1 MAQRAPDAEDEVQQ
15 AMLASMMDKLEL
27 QPGTAL
33 SVADLQ
39 QLGLFYERQAPGS
52 DTCGMNALNNV
63 CQKRIFDVK
72 SLQNAEATVQRAESG
87 GSFAQVFPSHAAPS
101 GFFDVQAVKL
111 AADKVGLEVVDVE
124 PVPDYRKSAC
134 FAFVEAARGAPD
146 KAAGSWLLGFLV
158 YDRRPGQMHY
168 YAIRKDERFPGTWVK
183 LDSQLAEPSAA
194 EPRNRRLTED
204 ELWKLY
210 DECRRPFQQ
219 WLLRWY
225 PVVYRAGAAQELV
238 RVLAKDE
245 GYRISEACAMDV
257 LKGCGW
263 LVEEAAAHLLR
274 RLPQETVQELL
285 VTFARPS
292 EAEMRVL
299 LEAAQ
304 WDISRA
310 RPAIDR
316 CLSQRISLSQGVQ
329 NNAEGVRQALSLSNC
344 EPAKAATL
352 LSLQLQ
358 VGASA
363 ERLPELHRAL
373 ELAGGGVDRAE
384 AVLKLQPKLES
395 MTKSAQLLEKTSW
408 SVADAER
415 VLEVRGKFP
424 NAALRVCLEV
434 LRRNDDDPHA
444 ACEMLAEFRS
454 RMQRLV
460 LDSTS
465 GRLPQGEEVEI
476 AESALVTTDWDPT
489 QAFVMA
495 QTLALSVQETRR
507 LLQRVQQNFP
517 VETILAALAGGNAE
531 PRAAASLL
539 LGVQLPK
546 EAGRRPSSKSHG
558 PHREV
563 RAAPEAEEEGSC
575 TTM

>member
-1 MAQRAPDAEDEVQQ
+1 MAQRATDAEDEMEQ
-15 AMLASMMDKLEL
+15 AMLASMMEKPES

-33 SVADLQ
+33 SVADVQ
-39 QLGLFYERQAPGS
+39 QLGLYYERQAPGS
-52 DTCGMNALNNV
+52 DTCGLNALNNI

-72 SLQNAEATVQRAESG
+72 MLQDAEATVQRAESG
-87 GSFAQVFPSHAAPS
+87 GSFAPAFPPHAAPS
-101 GFFDVQAVKL
+101 GFFDVQAVKR
-111 AADKVGLEVVDVE
+111 AADQVGLEVVDVE

-134 FAFVEAARGAPD
+134 FAFAESAQGAPD
-146 KAAGSWLLGFLV
+146 HASGSWLLGFLV

-168 YAIRKDERFPGTWVK
+168 YAIRKDERFPGTWIK
-183 LDSQLAEPSAA
+183 LDSQLPDLSVS
-194 EPRNRRLTED
+194 EPRNRRLSED
-204 ELWKLY
+204 DLWKLY

-225 PVVYRAGAAQELV
+225 PVVYRVGAAQELV
-238 RVLAKDE
+238 RVLAKAE

-263 LVEEAAAHLLR
+263 LVSEAAAHLLR

-285 VTFARPS
+285 VAFARPS

-304 WDISRA
+304 WDLSVA

-329 NNAEGVRQALSLSNC
+329 NNAQGIRQALSLSNC

-363 ERLPELHRAL
+363 DRLPELHRAL

-424 NAALRVCLEV
+424 HAALRVCLEV

-444 ACEMLAEFRS
+444 ACEMLAEFRN
-454 RMQRLV
+454 RIQRLA
-460 LDSTS
+460 LDCTS
-465 GRLPQGEEVEI
+465 GRLAQGEEVEI
-476 AESALVTTDWDPT
+476 AESALNSTEWDPT
-489 QAFVMA
+489 QAFVVA

-507 LLQRVQQNFP
+507 LLQRHEQNFP
-517 VETILAALAGGNAE
+517 AETILAALAGVSAE

-539 LGVQLPK
+539 LGVQLP
-546 EAGRRPSSKSHG
+546 EQAGRRSSSKSHG
-558 PHREV
+558 RHKEF
-563 RAAPEAEEEGSC
+563 RAAPEPEDETC